1 MKSGERNRN
10 SSGEST
16 SSSEVDPGDYIPTP
30 PDGGW
35 GWVVVASSFMCFV
48 IVDGL
53 GYSFGVLLPLWVDV
67 FQESRG
73 KVSLIGSLLNGMYL
87 CAGIRTIQPYFRMY
101 RPPWK
106 LQEICTKRNL
116 TFKVDKNPHFIPHNL
131 YIVLLQDL
139 LLVD

>member
-1 MKSGERNRN
+1 M
-10 SSGEST
+10 
-16 SSSEVDPGDYIPTP
+16 
-30 PDGGW
+30 
-35 GWVVVASSFMCFV
+35 
-48 IVDGL
+48 GL
-53 GYSFGVLLPLWVDV
+53 GGGSQFLYVFRHRGRPGLFFWCPAPTVGRCVSREPRKSFPDRVTAEWNVPLC
-67 FQESRG
+67 R
-73 KVSLIGSLLNGMYL
+73 Y
-87 CAGIRTIQPYFRMY
+87 TIQPYFRMY

>member
-87 CAGIRTIQPYFRMY
+87 CAGILYNLISVCTDRHRSYKKFVR
-101 RPPWK
+101 R
-106 LQEICTKRNL
+106 EINI
-116 TFKVDKNPHFIPHNL
+116 FKVDKNPHFITHNL